1 MSKDRTGVSRRNVLG
16 AGAAAIG
23 GAMAVPGVASA
34 GAAERSPDQGHG
46 GGHSGGPTKPEG
58 DLILHNGKIR
68 TFDDRDRTVSSVAIS
83 RGRIVGVGQSLGQ
96 LKQLVSR
103 DAKVIDLRGR
113 TVIPGM
119 IEAHV
124 HFVSL
129 AIRPGYHVVIEN
141 AGSIA
146 GIQALLKARRR
157 GVPEGQFITAMGGW
171 HPNLF
176 AERRLPNLAELD
188 AAVPDRPVL
197 LFQGFSGPA
206 VTNSQGKA
214 VLESAEV
221 PSAVGADGMIAAGAN
236 ATAALYNVRR
246 TQTFE
251 DKKRSTLD
259 AMAYA
264 ASVGITAVQDH
275 VGFPVTGPPTPGQLL
290 SNFDHYRM
298 YDSWLALHREGRTFI
313 RLQANFLHNQNDID
327 LPELTQ
333 RLNNQFQLFGD
344 DLMMTGGIG
353 EWGAPGDGSGPVW
366 ARAQQL
372 IAQAG
377 WRNTNRALSLAAL
390 EAEVAGYEA
399 VNAEYD
405 ITKLRWRIDH
415 VPVVTKEL
423 LDRLQAVGGAVQ
435 CGAFSFVAGSGPAAG
450 APFRTILEH
459 GIKAGIHLDGVHI
472 APLNPWYGVY
482 YASTGRN
489 ALGNMINDG
498 QQIGRDDAVRL
509 YTREN
514 AWFLNM
520 EDRLGTIEN
529 GKLGDLVV
537 LDRDY
542 RTVSDEDLKKIKPV
556 LTTVGGVIV
565 YDSGELTR
573 RH

>member
-1 MSKDRTGVSRRNVLG
+1 MDRRLVSRRTVLG
-16 AGAAAIG
+16 TGAVAIG
-23 GAMAVPGVASA
+23 GTIATPGAAPASA
-34 GAAERSPDQGHG
+34 SAATRTTPQ
-46 GGHSGGPTKPEG
+46 G

-68 TFDDRDRTVSSVAIS
+68 TFDDRGRTVSGVAVAQ
-83 RGRIVGVGQSLGQ
+83 GRIVGAGLSLGR
-96 LKQLVSR
+96 LKQLVAR
-103 DAKVIDLRGR
+103 DAKVIDLRGH

-141 AGSIA
+141 AGNIA
-146 GIQALLKARRR
+146 GIQRLLAARRR
-157 GVPEGQFITAMGGW
+157 GVPAGQFVTAMGGW
-171 HPNLF
+171 HPNMF
-176 AERRLPNLAELD
+176 AERRLPTLAELD

-197 LFQGFSGPA
+197 LFQGFTGPA
-206 VTNSQGKA
+206 VTNTPGKA
-214 VLESAEV
+214 VLESAAV
-221 PSAVGADGMIAAGAN
+221 PSVVGADGSIAAGAN
-236 ATAALYNVRR
+236 ATAALYNVRL

-251 DKKRSTLD
+251 DRERSTLD

-264 ASVGITAVQDH
+264 ASVGITSVQDH
-275 VGFPVTGPPTPGQLL
+275 VGFPSLGPPTPGQFL

-313 RLQANFLHNQNDID
+313 RLQTNFLHNQNDID

-366 ARAQQL
+366 AKAQQL

-390 EAEVAGYEA
+390 EAEIAGYEA
-399 VNAEYD
+399 VNAQHD

-415 VPVVTKEL
+415 VPVVTTAL
-423 LDRLQAVGGAVQ
+423 LDRLQALGGAVQ
-435 CGAFSFVAGSGPAAG
+435 CGTYSYVAGAGPAAG
-450 APFRTILEH
+450 APFRTILDH

-482 YASTGRN
+482 YAVTGRN
-489 ALGNMINDG
+489 ALGALVNDG
-498 QQIGRDDAVRL
+498 QQITRDEAVRL

-514 AWFLNM
+514 AWFLNL
-520 EDRLGTIEN
+520 EDKLGTIEN

-542 RTVSDEDLKKIKPV
+542 RTAGDEDLKRIKPI
-556 LTTVGGVIV
+556 LTTVGGTIV
-565 YDSGELTR
+565 HDSGELTR
-573 RH
+573 LH

>member
-1 MSKDRTGVSRRNVLG
+1 MSMDRRGVSRRNVLG
-16 AGAAAIG
+16 AGAVAIG
-23 GAMAVPGVASA
+23 GAVAVPGTAVA
-34 GAAERSPDQGHG
+34 GAAADPADRG
-46 GGHSGGPTKPEG
+46 SGRTKPEG

-68 TFDDRDRTVSSVAIS
+68 TFDDRNRTVSSVGVAQ
-83 RGRIVGVGQSLGQ
+83 GRIVGTGQSLGQ

-119 IEAHV
+119 IETHV

-141 AGSIA
+141 AGDIA
-146 GIQALLKARRR
+146 GIQALLRARRR
-157 GVPEGQFITAMGGW
+157 DVPEGQFVTAMGGW
-171 HPNLF
+171 HPNMF

-206 VTNSQGKA
+206 ATNSQGKA
-214 VLESAEV
+214 VLEAAEV
-221 PSAVGADGMIAAGAN
+221 PVVVGADGMIASGAN

-246 TQTFE
+246 TQTLE

-275 VGFPVTGPPTPGQLL
+275 VGFPVIGPPTPGQFL

-366 ARAQQL
+366 AKAQQL

-377 WRNTNRALSLAAL
+377 WRNTNRALNLASL
-390 EAEVAGYEA
+390 EAEIAGYEA

-423 LDRLQAVGGAVQ
+423 LDRLQALGGAVQ
-435 CGAFSFVAGSGPAAG
+435 CGAYSYVGGNGPAAG
-450 APFRTILEH
+450 APFRAILDH

-482 YASTGRN
+482 YATTGRN
-489 ALGNMINDG
+489 ALGNLINDG
-498 QQIGRDDAVRL
+498 QLISRDEAVRL

-520 EDRLGTIEN
+520 EDKLGTIEN

-542 RTVSDEDLKKIKPV
+542 RTVRDEDLKKIKPL
-556 LTTVGGVIV
+556 LTTVGGKIV

>member
-1 MSKDRTGVSRRNVLG
+1 MSMDRRGVSRRNILG
-16 AGAAAIG
+16 AGAVAIG
-23 GAMAVPGVASA
+23 GAMAVPGTAVAGVAADPA
-34 GAAERSPDQGHG
+34 GRGNG
-46 GGHSGGPTKPEG
+46 RTTPEG

-68 TFDDRDRTVSSVAIS
+68 TFDDRDRTVSSVGVAQ
-83 RGRIVGVGQSLGQ
+83 GRIVGVGQSLGQ

-141 AGSIA
+141 AGDIA
-146 GIQALLKARRR
+146 GIQALLSARRR
-157 GVPEGQFITAMGGW
+157 DVPEGRFITAMGGW
-171 HPNLF
+171 HPNMF

-206 VTNSQGKA
+206 ATNSQGKA
-214 VLESAEV
+214 VLEAAEV
-221 PSAVGADGMIAAGAN
+221 PVVVGADGLIAAGAN

-246 TQTFE
+246 TQTFD

-264 ASVGITAVQDH
+264 ASVGITAVQDQ
-275 VGFPVTGPPTPGQLL
+275 VGFPVIGPPAPGQLL

-313 RLQANFLHNQNDID
+313 RLQMNFLHNQNDIN

-353 EWGAPGDGSGPVW
+353 EWGAPGDGSGPAW
-366 ARAQQL
+366 TKAQQL

-377 WRNTNRALSLAAL
+377 WRNTNRALNLAQL
-390 EAEVAGYEA
+390 EAEIAGYEA

-415 VPVVTKEL
+415 VPVVTSEL
-423 LDRLQAVGGAVQ
+423 LDRLRALGGAVQ
-435 CGAFSFVAGSGPAAG
+435 CGAYSYVAGNGPAAG
-450 APFRTILEH
+450 APFRAILDH

-482 YASTGRN
+482 YATTGRN
-489 ALGNMINDG
+489 ALGNLINDG
-498 QQIGRDDAVRL
+498 QQISRDEAVRL

-520 EDRLGTIEN
+520 EDKLGTIEN

-542 RTVSDEDLKKIKPV
+542 RTVRDEDIKKIKPL
-556 LTTVGGVIV
+556 LTTVGGQIV

>member
-1 MSKDRTGVSRRNVLG
+1 MESPGFSRRNLLG

-23 GAMAVPGVASA
+23 GALAVPGAATAAEATAEHASPGA
-34 GAAERSPDQGHG
+34 GAGR
-46 GGHSGGPTKPEG
+46 PTRPQG

-68 TFDDRDRTVSSVAIS
+68 TFDDRNRTVSAAGIAQ
-83 RGRIVGVGQSLGQ
+83 GRFVGVGEPLGRI
-96 LKQLVSR
+96 KQLV
-103 DAKVIDLRGR
+103 AKNAEVIDLRGR

-119 IEAHV
+119 IEPHV

-141 AGSIA
+141 ARDISGV
-146 GIQALLKARRR
+146 QRLLADRRR
-157 GVPEGQFITAMGGW
+157 DVPDGRFITAMGGW
-171 HPNLF
+171 HPNMF
-176 AERRLPNLAELD
+176 AERRLPTLAELD
-188 AAVPDRPVL
+188 EAVPDRPVL

-206 VTNSQGKA
+206 ATNSPGKA

-221 PSAVGADGMIAAGAN
+221 PVAVGADGSIAAGAN
-236 ATAALYNVRR
+236 ATAALYHVRS

-264 ASVGITAVQDH
+264 ASVGITAVQDQ

-313 RLQANFLHNQNDID
+313 RLQANFLHNQDDIE

-366 ARAQQL
+366 AKAQRL

-377 WRNTNRALSLAAL
+377 WRNTNRALNLAQL
-390 EAEVAGYEA
+390 EAEIAGYEA
-399 VNAEYD
+399 VNAEFD

-415 VPVVTKEL
+415 VPAVTTQL
-423 LDRLQAVGGAVQ
+423 LDRLKALGGAVQ
-435 CGAFSFVAGSGPAAG
+435 CGAYSYVAGNGPAAG
-450 APFRTILEH
+450 APFRTILDH

-482 YASTGRN
+482 YATTGRN
-489 ALGNMINDG
+489 ALGDLINDG
-498 QQIGRDDAVRL
+498 QQITRDEAVRL

-542 RTVSDEDLKKIKPV
+542 RTVSDEDLKRLRPL
-556 LTTVGGVIV
+556 LTTVGGVV
-565 YDSGELTR
+565 VHDSGELTR